1 MLEQNEPNEAPETGA
16 TEAASGGTDTE
27 ATAAPRRR
35 RRAAS
40 RPAGPPAAG
49 EAAEDMTP
57 GAAAPTVP
65 AEAPSGEPAAEAAPA
80 RGRRRAT
87 RKASA
92 PEPQAAGSAE
102 ETAEAAPAPARRR
115 ATRKTTAPA
124 AAPEAP
130 DLVESPATE
139 TSATETPGAEQ
150 AEPSAAPA
158 RGRRRATRKVATPEP
173 AAAVE
178 DVAVAGADT
187 QAKQLQADLPLHA
200 ETPGAEQAEPSAAP
214 ARGRRRATRKVA
226 TPEPAAAV
234 EDVAVAGADTQ
245 AKELQA
251 DLPLHAETP
260 GAEQAEPSAAPA
272 RGRRRATRKVATPE
286 PAAAVEDVA
295 AAAADAPAK
304 ALQEEP
310 ASKPKRGRGEKPR
323 SEKSTAARSRRRTAP
338 AASFLA
344 ADDGSRRLKPGA
356 LAPRE
361 EAEAET
367 GPEAAA
373 SAAPEQRAYTA
384 KAIPDGSGW
393 AVEVEEA
400 YEIRGYGDTVEQARA
415 AAVAAVAE
423 AFGVPADTVVIEVR
437 EPQGDEVEAEAVP
450 QAEVEPEPAPARGRR
465 RVVRPPVAVF
475 QAPVFQAPAQ
485 TAAPASAP
493 AAQAVPAD
501 APEEQEAPEA
511 EAEEY
516 AGGRRRRRRRR
527 GEPAEAVESAPTAV
541 TAHAD
546 EEPEAPHES
555 DAEAEADEHE
565 ADDHEHE
572 TDGERTSR
580 RRRRGGRRR
589 RRGEAADGEET
600 ADEDEDAEG
609 AAEDSED
616 DEERDAEGSSTSR
629 RRRRRR
635 RRGGEGTAEE
645 GLGED
650 APERT
655 VVKIREPRKASEP
668 VDEVQSI
675 KGSTRL
681 EAKKQR
687 RREGREQ
694 GRRRVPI
701 ITEAEFL
708 ARREAVERVM
718 VVRENGDRTQ
728 IGVLEDD
735 VLVEHYVNK
744 EQATSYVGNVY
755 LGKVQNVLPSMEAA
769 FVDIGKGRNAVLYA
783 GEVNF
788 EALGMGNGPR
798 RIEAALKSG
807 QSVLVQVTKDPIGHK
822 GARLTS
828 QVSLPGRYLVYV
840 PEGSMTGISR
850 KLPDTERA
858 RLKQILKKIVPE
870 DAGVIV
876 RTAAEGAS
884 EDELR
889 RDVERLQAQWEEI
902 QQKAKSG
909 NAPSLLYGEP
919 DMTVRVVRD
928 IFNEDF
934 TKVIVSGDTA
944 WQTIHGYVS
953 QVAPD
958 LAERLSRWTSE
969 VDVFA
974 TYRIDEQLLK
984 ALDRKVWL
992 PSGGSLV
999 IDRTEAMV
1007 VVDVNTGKFT
1017 GQGGNLEETVTRNN
1031 LEAAEEIV
1039 RQLRLRD
1046 LGGIIVIDFIDMVL
1060 ESNRD
1065 LVMRRLLECLG
1076 RDRTKHQVA
1085 EVTSLGL
1092 VQMTRKRVG
1101 QGLLESFSE
1110 TCVHCN
1116 GRGVIVHMDQ
1126 ATAAGGGGKRKRRRG
1141 GAAEEPAVAGT
1152 AAVLE
1157 AEEAAEELPELEPVA
1172 VTEADLVPA
1181 VGGDEEWFS
1190 SPAEAEA
1197 AAGRRSRR
1205 RVSRR
1210 VTAPVSSPDATAEIV
1225 TVVPSA
1231 APVTEPQAAEAA
1243 TATAVE
1249 ASAPAPV
1256 GTAEVAEDP
1265 AAPVRGRRRAT
1276 RKATAPSA
1284 PAGEA
1289 ATVVVPAAEPVV
1301 TAPEPELAPE
1311 PVAEVQ
1317 EPAVPVRRRA
1327 TRRVSAP
1334 AGAPSSGEAAAV
1346 VVVPATEA
1354 QPETTEAEQ
1363 AEPKK
1368 RAPRKTAAKKAP
1380 AKKAA
1385 AKKTTATKTTATK
1398 TTAAKKTA
1406 AKKTTAK
1413 KATAKKAVTKAAAE
1427 APTEAS

>member
-1 MLEQNEPNEAPETGA
+1 MLENNEPNEAPENGA
-16 TEAASGGTDTE
+16 PETAAGGTGGTETE

-40 RPAGPPAAG
+40 RPAGPPAAAVNAP
-49 EAAEDMTP
+49 EAAD
-57 GAAAPTVP
+57 AAAGTPAIP
-65 AEAPSGEPAAEAAPA
+65 AEAPAEPLEAEAAPA
-80 RGRRRAT
+80 RTRRRAT
-87 RKASA
+87 RKAVA
-92 PEPQAAGSAE
+92 PETQPQEAAPEAE
-102 ETAEAAPAPARRR
+102 AEAAPAPARRR
-115 ATRKTTAPA
+115 ATRKTAAPA
-124 AAPEAP
+124 QTPEAAQDTASPQTTPAPEAP
-130 DLVESPATE
+130 V
-139 TSATETPGAEQ
+139 AEQ
-150 AEPSAAPA
+150 AEQEQSAAPA
-158 RGRRRATRKVATPEP
+158 RTRRRATRKVASPEP
-173 AAAVE
+173 AAAGAPAE
-178 DVAVAGADT
+178 AADT
-187 QAKQLQADLPLHA
+187 QA
-200 ETPGAEQAEPSAAP
+200 
-214 ARGRRRATRKVA
+214 R
-226 TPEPAAAV
+226 
-234 EDVAVAGADTQ
+234 
-245 AKELQA
+245 ELQA
-251 DLPLHAETP
+251 DLPLHAEP
-260 GAEQAEPSAAPA
+260 AAASEAPVAEQEQSAAPA
-272 RGRRRATRKVATPE
+272 RARRRATRKVARPE
-286 PAAAVEDVA
+286 PAAEQAPAEVQA
-295 AAAADAPAK
+295 PAAADAPAK
-304 ALQEEP
+304 ALQEQTGGRHGRAGKAERTQE
-310 ASKPKRGRGEKPR
+310 AEQSKAR
-323 SEKSTAARSRRRTAP
+323 RSRKRAAP

-361 EAEAET
+361 EEAAAAEAQASIEAEAET
-367 GPEAAA
+367 AAA
-373 SAAPEQRAYTA
+373 VPQRRTYTA
-384 KAIPDGSGW
+384 KAIQDGSGW
-393 AVEVEEA
+393 AVEVEDA
-400 YEIRGYGDTVEQARA
+400 YEIRGYGDTVEEARA
-415 AAVAAVAE
+415 KAVEAVAE
-423 AFGVPADTVVIEVR
+423 AFGVPVGSVVVEVQGEVR
-437 EPQGDEVEAEAVP
+437 GGERSAA
-450 QAEVEPEPAPARGRR
+450 VEPEAVEPAIEEEPAPSRGRR
-465 RVVRPPVAVF
+465 RAARPPVAVF
-475 QAPVFQAPAQ
+475 QAPVFQAPGVTPVERPQAEQ
-485 TAAPASAP
+485 PVEHEDEH
-493 AAQAVPAD
+493 AQADETDEYSA
-501 APEEQEAPEA
+501 A
-511 EAEEY
+511 ES
-516 AGGRRRRRRRR
+516 GGRRRRRRRR
-527 GEPAEAVESAPTAV
+527 GEPAGAVEAAV
-541 TAHAD
+541 TEPGDAHGAIA
-546 EEPEAPHES
+546 EEH
-555 DAEAEADEHE
+555 DADEHE
-565 ADDHEHE
+565 TDEHDADTESDEHDADDDHEG
-572 TDGERTSR
+572 DRPSR

-589 RRGEAADGEET
+589 RRGEAADGEDT
-600 ADEDEDAEG
+600 AAGEDDGEDDEDHAEDEDDHAG
-609 AAEDSED
+609 DST
-616 DEERDAEGSSTSR
+616 SSR

-635 RRGGEGTAEE
+635 RRGGDGPAEE
-645 GLGED
+645 TLGED

-655 VVKIREPRKASEP
+655 VVKIREPRKAAEP

-728 IGVLEDD
+728 IGVLEDG

-788 EALGMGNGPR
+788 EALGMANGPR

-807 QSVLVQVTKDPIGHK
+807 QPVLVQVTKDPIGHK

-889 RDVERLQAQWEEI
+889 RDVERLQSQWEDI
-902 QQKAKSG
+902 QKRAKTG

-944 WQTIHGYVS
+944 WETIHDYVTN
-953 QVAPD
+953 VAPD
-958 LAERLSRWTSE
+958 LGDRLSRWSSE

-1007 VVDVNTGKFT
+1007 VIDVNTGKFT

-1126 ATAAGGGGKRKRRRG
+1126 ATAVGGGGKRKRRRG
-1141 GAAEEPAVAGT
+1141 GGEEPA
-1152 AAVLE
+1152 
-1157 AEEAAEELPELEPVA
+1157 AAEAGGVTEADETEEFPELEPAVVA
-1172 VTEADLVPA
+1172 EAELVPA
-1181 VGGDEEWFS
+1181 VGADEEWFS

-1205 RVSRR
+1205 RASRR
-1210 VTAPVSSPDATAEIV
+1210 VTAPVSSPDATAEVV
-1225 TVVPSA
+1225 TVVPA
-1231 APVTEPQAAEAA
+1231 VVPVTEPQAAEAA
-1243 TATAVE
+1243 AVAE
-1249 ASAPAPV
+1249 TAPAV
-1256 GTAEVAEDP
+1256 VAAQAAEGVQEAQEAVTEP
-1265 AAPVRGRRRAT
+1265 APPVRTRRRAT
-1276 RKATAPSA
+1276 RKVSAPSA

-1289 ATVVVPAAEPVV
+1289 ETVVVPAAAEPVAEP
-1301 TAPEPELAPE
+1301 APAAVPE
-1311 PVAEVQ
+1311 PVAETAEVAP
-1317 EPAVPVRRRA
+1317 PAPRRRA
-1327 TRRVSAP
+1327 TRKVSAP
-1334 AGAPSSGEAAAV
+1334 SGPPSADAEAAV
-1346 VVVPATEA
+1346 VVIPAA
-1354 QPETTEAEQ
+1354 DSQPAETAGEPVEDAEAE

-1368 RAPRKTAAKKAP
+1368 RATRKTAAKKAP

-1385 AKKTTATKTTATK
+1385 AKKTVAKKTV
-1398 TTAAKKTA
+1398 AKKTA
-1406 AKKTTAK
+1406 AKKSAA
-1413 KATAKKAVTKAAAE
+1413 KATAE